1 MSRVLTFAPAL
12 ARTMSLAT
20 DQRNENHKSKS
31 QLVIGSLENTY
42 RFVRQLRIDGAD
54 VDFIVVPFDNYSN
67 IYSTYP
73 LPNIEG
79 NNNGMLRSV
88 NIVSYNDMENII
100 KNQLHPSGGTNFVAI
115 EDANKYIDKHFTQ
128 IQNDDKKIKIF
139 KYIMSDGQTTHKDIL
154 MATGKARYD
163 YCLGIGSESQ
173 YDRPLLEHLGQKF
186 VGGDDENV
194 VNDSLIGDPFG
205 AISKLDENVK
215 ITLLTVAKQSE
226 IKTNL
231 RIINSKSN
239 VDIDPNQFLEEQKF
253 IPIMS
258 NNNTFKIVGRCPPIK
273 IPTDKIIFVFYVDI
287 SGSMSDIIGVPHNA
301 FPASSQPS
309 KSEINSNQDQL
320 YDQEMKSSIDD
331 QDRSNNPYNSYELAN
346 IDEFHNYNEV
356 FFDIHPSGSSAHPLK
371 GGALQSDQPI
381 YFKIE
386 SDSGTYYCKTLHI
399 PQSFENDDDKLISH
413 FCDLMERFKALKFLD
428 DESQVQGIKDLG
440 EFIGCPENNRLYKMI
455 KRDPIPS
462 RIRLYYIAL
471 ITQIKKQVQSVTSNK
486 RSDRL
491 LNQMM
496 DNTPSALARAVSCG
510 VSTQYSSPI
519 CPQPEPFE
527 QQLNDEY
534 DTSLDY
540 CTVCQE
546 NIREIVYD
554 CGHCVA
560 CINCT
565 KQIFFKI
572 DPNVEINSRTIT
584 ATSPNTSNTADATSV
599 DDNMNP
605 PQMEDYLYPLPD
617 MYRQRTN
624 YNNYDS
630 RNCPVCRKNVDA
642 VRKLLIVDDNKNTR
656 FKCIEQDCLN
666 LSQKMSED
674 CGHLTYCNKCWNQH
688 KTSNNLICKCGVPI
702 TKYIKVFN

>member
-1 MSRVLTFAPAL
+1 
-12 ARTMSLAT
+12 
-20 DQRNENHKSKS
+20 
-31 QLVIGSLENTY
+31 
-42 RFVRQLRIDGAD
+42 
-54 VDFIVVPFDNYSN
+54 
-67 IYSTYP
+67 
-73 LPNIEG
+73 
-79 NNNGMLRSV
+79 
-88 NIVSYNDMENII
+88 
-100 KNQLHPSGGTNFVAI
+100 
-115 EDANKYIDKHFTQ
+115 
-128 IQNDDKKIKIF
+128 
-139 KYIMSDGQTTHKDIL
+139 
-154 MATGKARYD
+154 
-163 YCLGIGSESQ
+163 
-173 YDRPLLEHLGQKF
+173 
-186 VGGDDENV
+186 
-194 VNDSLIGDPFG
+194 
-205 AISKLDENVK
+205 
-215 ITLLTVAKQSE
+215 
-226 IKTNL
+226 
-231 RIINSKSN
+231 
-239 VDIDPNQFLEEQKF
+239 
-253 IPIMS
+253 
-258 NNNTFKIVGRCPPIK
+258 
-273 IPTDKIIFVFYVDI
+273 
-287 SGSMSDIIGVPHNA
+287 
-301 FPASSQPS
+301 
-309 KSEINSNQDQL
+309 
-320 YDQEMKSSIDD
+320 
-331 QDRSNNPYNSYELAN
+331 
-346 IDEFHNYNEV
+346 
-356 FFDIHPSGSSAHPLK
+356 
-371 GGALQSDQPI
+371 
-381 YFKIE
+381 
-386 SDSGTYYCKTLHI
+386 
-399 PQSFENDDDKLISH
+399 
-413 FCDLMERFKALKFLD
+413 MERFKALKFLD